1 MKPVLL
7 LPTLLAAQLSYA
19 QTFTEIPLAPPFAGV
34 FDGAV
39 AFSDVD
45 LDGDEDALITGTGSA
60 WAPVA
65 KLYLN
70 DGRGRFSEKPNSPF
84 EEVFVSS
91 LAFADADGDGDED
104 VLISGQGSGN
114 SIPRLY
120 LNNGRGEFA
129 QYMGLPF
136 EPVTHSSL
144 AFADIDGDRDLDL
157 LLTGQSVTLNAPV
170 AKLYAND
177 GRGRFH
183 EISGAPFTGVLSASI
198 AFADVDGNGSPDV
211 LIAGASKA
219 GILSS
224 KLYLNNGKGRFAEQ
238 TNTPFTGVYSGSAAF
253 ADADGDGDQD
263 LLLTGN
269 RNGASESA
277 APLSKLY
284 LNDGRGVFTEKTEVP
299 FINVCYSAIA
309 FADVDSDG
317 DEDLL
322 LTGNSQS
329 LFRIAKLYLNDGKAG
344 FSERTGTPFDGGYN
358 SSVAFSDV
366 DLDGDLDVLIAGLG
380 SPGPMA
386 KLYTN
391 AGSGRFAERTGT
403 PFECVYFGSATFAD
417 IDGDGDQDLLL
428 TGTNSSGALSKLY
441 VNDGQG
447 RFSEKSGALFEG
459 VYLSAAAFADVDG
472 DKDPDAF
479 LTGRNSAGL
488 RVAKLYLNDGQGH
501 FSEKPGT
508 PFVGVY
514 NSALAFADVDGDK
527 DPDLLLTGINAAGDP
542 VAVLYINEGQGKFTE
557 KKSTPFEGVYLSAVL
572 FADADQDGDA
582 DAFLCGGNRASVPI
596 AKLYLNDGKGHFSEK
611 PGTPFEGVYE
621 GSAAFADVDG
631 DGDPDVLLSGLNAAR
646 TPITRLYLN
655 QGKGQYADAPN
666 APFPGLNGGSAAFA
680 DVDGDKDP
688 DVLLTGISAAK
699 EQTAVLFLND
709 GRGGFGQMKGAA
721 FEGVYYSALAF
732 ADIDGDG
739 DPDVLLSGLNR
750 AGDPITT
757 LYKNDGMATSGIDLR
772 RGPDYQFLVF
782 PNPVLGGQVHI
793 RITTEQRSLTD
804 IQVFDAAGR
813 LLHRQ
818 QNQLLPGENTVSIDI
833 SRLERGP
840 CFIRVEDGAKT
851 GTQKVL
857 IQ

>member
-84 EEVFVSS
+84 EEVFVSA
-91 LAFADADGDGDED
+91 LAFADVDGDGDED

-329 LFRIAKLYLNDGKAG
+329 LSALPSCTSTTGRPVSAKGPELP
-344 FSERTGTPFDGGYN
+344 STEGTIVRSLFPTWTSTAIWTCSLPGW
-358 SSVAFSDV
+358 
-366 DLDGDLDVLIAGLG
+366 VLRGLWPSYTPTPVRAGL
-380 SPGPMA
+380 P
-386 KLYTN
+386 
-391 AGSGRFAERTGT
+391 SGRAR
-403 PFECVYFGSATFAD
+403 
-417 IDGDGDQDLLL
+417 L
-428 TGTNSSGALSKLY
+428 
-441 VNDGQG
+441 
-447 RFSEKSGALFEG
+447 
-459 VYLSAAAFADVDG
+459 LSA
-472 DKDPDAF
+472 
-479 LTGRNSAGL
+479 
-488 RVAKLYLNDGQGH
+488 
-501 FSEKPGT
+501 
-508 PFVGVY
+508 
-514 NSALAFADVDGDK
+514 
-527 DPDLLLTGINAAGDP
+527 
-542 VAVLYINEGQGKFTE
+542 
-557 KKSTPFEGVYLSAVL
+557 
-572 FADADQDGDA
+572 
-582 DAFLCGGNRASVPI
+582 C
-596 AKLYLNDGKGHFSEK
+596 
-611 PGTPFEGVYE
+611 
-621 GSAAFADVDG
+621 
-631 DGDPDVLLSGLNAAR
+631 
-646 TPITRLYLN
+646 
-655 QGKGQYADAPN
+655 
-666 APFPGLNGGSAAFA
+666 
-680 DVDGDKDP
+680 
-688 DVLLTGISAAK
+688 ISAPPRLPIS
-699 EQTAVLFLND
+699 TA
-709 GRGGFGQMKGAA
+709 
-721 FEGVYYSALAF
+721 
-732 ADIDGDG
+732 
-739 DPDVLLSGLNR
+739 
-750 AGDPITT
+750 T
-757 LYKNDGMATSGIDLR
+757 AT
-772 RGPDYQFLVF
+772 
-782 PNPVLGGQVHI
+782 
-793 RITTEQRSLTD
+793 RI
-804 IQVFDAAGR
+804 
-813 LLHRQ
+813 
-818 QNQLLPGENTVSIDI
+818 
-833 SRLERGP
+833 
-840 CFIRVEDGAKT
+840 CF
-851 GTQKVL
+851 
-857 IQ
+857 